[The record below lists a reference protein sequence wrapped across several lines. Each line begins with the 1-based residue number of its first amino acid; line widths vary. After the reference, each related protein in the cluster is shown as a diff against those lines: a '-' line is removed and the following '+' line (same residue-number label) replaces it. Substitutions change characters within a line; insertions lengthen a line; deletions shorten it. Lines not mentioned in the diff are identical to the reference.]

1 MIVLKILKRNLI
13 YKGLFFLL
21 VLFLSSTS
29 LFSQEDFL
37 KKLDKEFEE
46 FVNEQDSLFNIY
58 STDFLQ
64 WKDFVDL
71 KKIRLEPEKAVVNEY
86 KEVVNYRD
94 KVTNEV
100 IKYIG
105 VPYLWGG
112 DNPSAFDCSGLVQ
125 WTIKKT
131 HNILIPRTTK
141 LQYNKWSTF
150 FIYDLFKI
158 KPGDIVYFKTYSS
171 SPVSHVGIYVGD
183 NSFIHAP
190 NQNENV
196 MISKIDGYWRNTF
209 VGFLPIEIV
218 IEI

>member
-13 YKGLFFLL
+13 YKGLFFLS

-71 KKIRLEPEKAVVNEY
+71 KKIRLEPEKAVVNKY
-86 KEVVNYRD
+86 KEVINYRD

-171 SPVSHVGIYVGD
+171 NPVSHVGIYVGD

-190 NQNENV
+190 NQLSL
-196 MISKIDGYWRNTF
+196 IHI
-209 VGFLPIEIV
+209 
-218 IEI
+218 

>member
-1 MIVLKILKRNLI
+1 MILKKTSKINSTYRS
-13 YKGLFFLL
+13 LFFLNL
-21 VLFLSSTS
+21 LIIVCNP

-46 FVNEQDSLFNIY
+46 FVNQQDSLFNIY
-58 STDFLQ
+58 STDFSQ

-86 KEVVNYRD
+86 KEAVNYRD

-100 IKYIG
+100 MKYIG

-131 HNILIPRTTK
+131 HNILIPRTTN
-141 LQYNKWSTF
+141 LQYNKWSN
-150 FIYDLFKI
+150 YFKNNLQQI
-158 KPGDIVYFKTYSS
+158 KHGDIIYFKTYSS
-171 SPVSHVGIYVGD
+171 NPVSHVGIYIGE
-183 NSFIHAP
+183 NSFIHSP
-190 NQNENV
+190 NQNSNV
-196 MISKIDGYWRNTF
+196 MISKIEGYWKNTF
-209 VGFLPIEIV
+209 IGFLPIEKV
-218 IEI
+218 LEI

>member
-1 MIVLKILKRNLI
+1 MIALKILKRNLI
-13 YKGLFFLL
+13 YKGLFFLS

-71 KKIRLEPEKAVVNEY
+71 KKIRLEPEKAVVNKY
-86 KEVVNYRD
+86 KEVINYRD

-171 SPVSHVGIYVGD
+171 NPVSHVGIYVGD

>member
-13 YKGLFFLL
+13 YKGLFFLS

-71 KKIRLEPEKAVVNEY
+71 KKIRLEPEKAVVNKY

-131 HNILIPRTTK
+131 HDILIPRTTK

-171 SPVSHVGIYVGD
+171 NPVSHVGIYVGE

-196 MISKIDGYWRNTF
+196 MISKIEGYWRNTF
-209 VGFLPIEIV
+209 VGFLPIELV

>member
-1 MIVLKILKRNLI
+1 M
-13 YKGLFFLL
+13 L

-86 KEVVNYRD
+86 KEIVNYRD

-171 SPVSHVGIYVGD
+171 NPVSHVGIYVGD

>member
-13 YKGLFFLL
+13 YKGLFFLS

-71 KKIRLEPEKAVVNEY
+71 KKIRLEPEKAVVNKY
-86 KEVVNYRD
+86 KEVINYRD

-171 SPVSHVGIYVGD
+171 
-183 NSFIHAP
+183 
-190 NQNENV
+190 
-196 MISKIDGYWRNTF
+196 T
-209 VGFLPIEIV
+209 
-218 IEI
+218 

>member
-1 MIVLKILKRNLI
+1 MIALKILKRNLI
-13 YKGLFFLL
+13 YKGLLFLS

-171 SPVSHVGIYVGD
+171 NPVSHVGIYVGD

-196 MISKIDGYWRNTF
+196 MIYKIDGYWRNTF

>member
-171 SPVSHVGIYVGD
+171 NPVSHVGIYVGD

-209 VGFLPIEIV
+209 VGFLSIEIV

>member
-1 MIVLKILKRNLI
+1 MNFLKTLKINLI
-13 YKGLFFLL
+13 FRWSIFLSVFFLS
-21 VLFLSSTS
+21 FTS

-37 KKLDKEFEE
+37 KKLDKEFDE

-71 KKIRLEPEKAVVNEY
+71 KKIRLEPEKAVVNKY
-86 KEVVNYRD
+86 KEVVDYRD

-171 SPVSHVGIYVGD
+171 NPVSHVGIYVGD

>member
-86 KEVVNYRD
+86 KEIVNYRD

-171 SPVSHVGIYVGD
+171 NPVSHVGIYVGD

>member
-71 KKIRLEPEKAVVNEY
+71 KKIRLEPEKAVVNKY
-86 KEVVNYRD
+86 KEVINYRD

-171 SPVSHVGIYVGD
+171 NPVSHVGIYVGD

>member
-1 MIVLKILKRNLI
+1 MIALKILKRNLI
-13 YKGLFFLL
+13 YKGLFFLS
-21 VLFLSSTS
+21 VLFLSSNS

-171 SPVSHVGIYVGD
+171 NPVSHVGIYVGD

>member
-171 SPVSHVGIYVGD
+171 NPVSHVGIYVGD

>member
-1 MIVLKILKRNLI
+1 MIVSKTLKRNLI
-13 YKGLFFLL
+13 FRWLIFLL
-21 VLFLSSTS
+21 VFFLSFTS
-29 LFSQEDFL
+29 LFSQENFL
-37 KKLDKEFEE
+37 KKLDKEFKE

-100 IKYIG
+100 VKYIG

-158 KPGDIVYFKTYSS
+158 KPGDIVYFKTYKSN
-171 SPVSHVGIYVGD
+171 PVSHVGIYVGD

-196 MISKIDGYWRNTF
+196 MISKIEGYWKNTF
-209 VGFLPIEIV
+209 IGFLPIEVI

>member
-13 YKGLFFLL
+13 YKGLFFLS

-71 KKIRLEPEKAVVNEY
+71 KKIRLEPEKAVVNKY

-158 KPGDIVYFKTYSS
+158 KPGDIVYFKTNSS
-171 SPVSHVGIYVGD
+171 NPVSHVGIYVGD
-183 NSFIHAP
+183 NGFIHAP

-196 MISKIDGYWRNTF
+196 MISKIEGYWRNTF
-209 VGFLPIEIV
+209 VGFLPIELV

>member
-13 YKGLFFLL
+13 YKGLFFLS

-71 KKIRLEPEKAVVNEY
+71 KKIRLEPEKAVVNKY
-86 KEVVNYRD
+86 KEVINYRD

-171 SPVSHVGIYVGD
+171 NPVSHVGIYVGD

>member
-13 YKGLFFLL
+13 YKGLFFLS

-125 WTIKKT
+125 WTIKKP

-171 SPVSHVGIYVGD
+171 NPVSHVGIYVGD

>member
-1 MIVLKILKRNLI
+1 MIVLKTLKRNLI
-13 YKGLFFLL
+13 FRWSIFLSVFFLS
-21 VLFLSSTS
+21 FTS
-29 LFSQEDFL
+29 LFSQENFL
-37 KKLDKEFEE
+37 KKLDKEFKE

-100 IKYIG
+100 VKYIG
-105 VPYLWGG
+105 VPYLLGG

-171 SPVSHVGIYVGD
+171 NPVSHVGIYVGD

-196 MISKIDGYWRNTF
+196 MISKIQGYWKNTF

>member
-13 YKGLFFLL
+13 YKGLFFLS

-71 KKIRLEPEKAVVNEY
+71 KKIRLEPEKAVVNKY

-171 SPVSHVGIYVGD
+171 NPVSHVGIYVGD

>member
-13 YKGLFFLL
+13 YKGLFFLA

-29 LFSQEDFL
+29 LLSQEDFL

-71 KKIRLEPEKAVVNEY
+71 KKIRLEPEKAVVNKY
-86 KEVVNYRD
+86 KEVINYRD

-171 SPVSHVGIYVGD
+171 NPVSHVGIYVGD

>member
-21 VLFLSSTS
+21 VLILSSTS

-171 SPVSHVGIYVGD
+171 NPVSHVGIYVGD

>member
-21 VLFLSSTS
+21 VLFLSSNS

-171 SPVSHVGIYVGD
+171 NPVSHVGIYVGD

>member
-21 VLFLSSTS
+21 VLFLSSNS

>member
-171 SPVSHVGIYVGD
+171 NPVSHVGIYVGD

-196 MISKIDGYWRNTF
+196 MISKIQGYWKNTF

>member
-13 YKGLFFLL
+13 YKGLFFLS

-105 VPYLWGG
+105 VPYMWGG

-171 SPVSHVGIYVGD
+171 NPVSHVGIYVGD

>member
-1 MIVLKILKRNLI
+1 M
-13 YKGLFFLL
+13 
-21 VLFLSSTS
+21 
-29 LFSQEDFL
+29 
-37 KKLDKEFEE
+37 
-46 FVNEQDSLFNIY
+46 
-58 STDFLQ
+58 
-64 WKDFVDL
+64 
-71 KKIRLEPEKAVVNEY
+71 
-86 KEVVNYRD
+86 
-94 KVTNEV
+94 
-100 IKYIG
+100 
-105 VPYLWGG
+105 WGG

-171 SPVSHVGIYVGD
+171 NPVSHVGIYVGD

>member
-13 YKGLFFLL
+13 YKGLFFLS

-86 KEVVNYRD
+86 KEAVNYRD

-105 VPYLWGG
+105 VPYMWGG

-171 SPVSHVGIYVGD
+171 NPVSHVGIYVGD

>member
-1 MIVLKILKRNLI
+1 MTVLKILKRNLI

-171 SPVSHVGIYVGD
+171 NPVSHVGIYVGD

>member
-1 MIVLKILKRNLI
+1 MTVLKILKRNLI
-13 YKGLFFLL
+13 YKGLFFLS

-71 KKIRLEPEKAVVNEY
+71 KKIRLEPEKAVVNKY
-86 KEVVNYRD
+86 KEVINYRD

-171 SPVSHVGIYVGD
+171 NPVSHVGIYVGD

>member
-86 KEVVNYRD
+86 KEIVNYRD

-171 SPVSHVGIYVGD
+171 NPVSHVGRDVGD

>member
-13 YKGLFFLL
+13 YKGLFFLS

-171 SPVSHVGIYVGD
+171 NPVSHVGIYVGD

-196 MISKIDGYWRNTF
+196 MISKIEGYWRNTF
-209 VGFLPIEIV
+209 VGFLPIELV

>member
-1 MIVLKILKRNLI
+1 MAKILIIEDEEPIRRV
-13 YKGLFFLL
+13 L
-21 VLFLSSTS
+21 VRVLTEEDSS
-29 LFSQEDFL
+29 FDVHEAIDGKDGL

-71 KKIRLEPEKAVVNEY
+71 KKIRLKPEKAVVNKY

-112 DNPSAFDCSGLVQ
+112 DDPSAFDCSGLVQ

-158 KPGDIVYFKTYSS
+158 K
-171 SPVSHVGIYVGD
+171 H
-183 NSFIHAP
+183 
-190 NQNENV
+190 
-196 MISKIDGYWRNTF
+196 
-209 VGFLPIEIV
+209 
-218 IEI
+218 

>member
-86 KEVVNYRD
+86 KEAVNYRD

-105 VPYLWGG
+105 VPYMWGG

-171 SPVSHVGIYVGD
+171 NPVSHVGIYVGD

>member
-21 VLFLSSTS
+21 VLFLSSNS

-86 KEVVNYRD
+86 KEIVNYRD

-171 SPVSHVGIYVGD
+171 NPVSHVGIYVGD

>member
-13 YKGLFFLL
+13 YKGLFFLS

-37 KKLDKEFEE
+37 KKLDKEFDE

-171 SPVSHVGIYVGD
+171 NPVSHVGIYVGD